1 MITSKHSNASSTI
14 PPNINLVKILIG
26 IYAAILCAT
35 AVAGESSAVEATN
48 DDYLVGKQLYQSRC
62 VSCHAGAMLK
72 APQMEALKL
81 YPPEYI
87 IQSLTSGVM
96 STTGLSLS
104 ASEMQ
109 QVAYY
114 VTGKMVSD
122 KTADL
127 SDAFCVADSPAK
139 IRSSASAQWAGWGGE
154 LNSQRFQANETRL
167 NKQTVADLELKWAFA
182 FPDTSRVRS
191 QPTVTES
198 MTYIGSQDGTV
209 YALDTDTGCVRW
221 TFQAENEVRG
231 AIKLQGDAGSQAAG
245 EARLLFGDY
254 KANAYALN
262 AKTGALLWK
271 TKVHSHPLASVTG
284 SVTADNKRVYVPLS
298 SSEVVPAAQ
307 STYACCTFRG
317 ALVALNLEDGSIAWR
332 TYTTDKPEPLGKNA
346 VGVPR
351 FGPSGA
357 PIWSGPTLDTKRNL
371 VYATT
376 GQNYSSPA
384 TGTSDAVIAM
394 DTTTGEVKWVSQ
406 VTANDAWNGAC
417 GFTMINCPEE
427 DGPDYDIGAS
437 AILVTSKSNRDLLLV
452 GQKSGLTYAMDP
464 DQQGKILWRQR
475 VGSGGTMGGVHWGM
489 SSDGERLYVGV
500 SDLPTKNRYNQGDPY
515 PGVHALDPDT
525 GAFLWRNVL
534 PSLCPEG
541 IKFACFQG
549 ISAAVSSSPGLV
561 FAGGMDGRLRAF
573 DASSGDTLWTY
584 NTFREFTAVNGL
596 NGQGGSIEADGPVIA
611 NGQVF
616 VTSGYD
622 KWAEMPGNM
631 LLVFSLPN

>member
-1 MITSKHSNASSTI
+1 MILAEC
-14 PPNINLVKILIG
+14 INLSSRFFLTTCLIKVLTG
-26 IYAAILCAT
+26 ISVVML
-35 AVAGESSAVEATN
+35 AVAAVADEKPGAETL
-48 DDYLVGKQLYQSRC
+48 DADYLAGEQLYQSRC
-62 VSCHAGAMLK
+62 VSCHAGAVLK
-72 APQMEALKL
+72 APQMAALKL
-81 YPPEYI
+81 YPPERI
-87 IQSLTSGVM
+87 IESLTSGVM

-114 VTGKMVSD
+114 MTGKMPTD
-122 KTADL
+122 KTVDL
-127 SDAFCVADSPAK
+127 SHAYCGSDVPTKASNKV
-139 IRSSASAQWAGWGGE
+139 SAQWAGWGGE
-154 LNSQRFQANETRL
+154 LNSQRYQANETSL
-167 NKQTVADLELKWAFA
+167 NKQTVKDLELKWAFA
-182 FPDTSRVRS
+182 FPDTSRMRS

-209 YALDTDTGCVRW
+209 YALDTDTGCIRW
-221 TFQAENEVRG
+221 TFQADNEVRG
-231 AIKLQGDAGSQAAG
+231 AIKLQADTSGQTAAPS
-245 EARLLFGDY
+245 RLLFGDY

-271 TKVHSHPLASVTG
+271 TRVHSHPLASVTG
-284 SVTADNKRVYVPLS
+284 SVTADDKRVYVPVS

-307 STYACCTFRG
+307 PTYACCTFRG
-317 ALVALNLEDGSIAWR
+317 AVVALNLDDGSLAWR

-346 VGVPR
+346 VGVDR

-357 PIWSGPTLDTKRNL
+357 PVWSGPTLDTKRNL
-371 VYATT
+371 IYATT

-384 TGTSDAVIAM
+384 TGTSDSVIAM
-394 DTTTGEVKWVSQ
+394 DSVTGEVKWVSQ

-417 GFTMINCPEE
+417 GFTAVNCPEE

-437 AILVTSKSNRDLLLV
+437 AILITSKSNRDLLLV

-489 SSDGERLYVGV
+489 SSDAERLYVGV

-525 GAFLWRNVL
+525 GDFLWRNVL
-534 PSLCPEG
+534 PYECPEG

-573 DASSGDTLWTY
+573 DASSGDILWTY
-584 NTFREFTAVNGL
+584 NTFTEFATVNGVK
-596 NGQGGSIEADGPVIA
+596 GQGGSIEADGPVIA
-611 NGQVF
+611 NGQLF

-622 KWAEMPGNM
+622 KWAEMPGNV

>member
-1 MITSKHSNASSTI
+1 MITSKHSYASSNI
-14 PPNINLVKILIG
+14 LPNTNWVKFLIG
-26 IYAAILCAT
+26 VSVAILCVNSLA
-35 AVAGESSAVEATN
+35 EENSAIEAI
-48 DDYLVGKQLYQSRC
+48 DADYVLGKQLYQARC
-62 VSCHAGAMLK
+62 VSCHTGAMPK
-72 APQMEALKL
+72 APQMAVLKL
-81 YPPEYI
+81 YQPERI
-87 IQSLTSGVM
+87 IKSLTSGVM

-114 VTGKMVSD
+114 VTGKMVSR

-127 SDAFCVADSPAK
+127 SDAFCAADSLAK
-139 IRSSASAQWAGWGGE
+139 TNSSASAQWTGWGGE
-154 LNSQRFQANETRL
+154 LNSQRFQANETKL
-167 NKQTVADLELKWAFA
+167 NKQTVKDLELKWAFA
-182 FPDTSRVRS
+182 FPDSTRVRS

-209 YALDTDTGCVRW
+209 YALDTDTGCIRW

-231 AIKLQGDAGSQAAG
+231 AVKLQGDQAAG

-254 KANAYALN
+254 RANAYALN
-262 AKTGALLWK
+262 ARTGALLWK

-284 SVTADNKRVYVPLS
+284 SVNADNKRVYVPLS

-332 TYTTDKPEPLGKNA
+332 TYTTDKPERLGKNA
-346 VGVPR
+346 VGADR

-406 VTANDAWNGAC
+406 VTSNDAWNGAC

-437 AILVTSKSNRDLLLV
+437 AILVTLKSNRDLLLV

-464 DQQGKILWRQR
+464 DQQGKIVWRQR

-515 PGVHALDPDT
+515 PGVHALDPET
-525 GAFLWRNVL
+525 GEFLWRNVL
-534 PSLCPEG
+534 PSLCPED
-541 IKFACFQG
+541 IKFDCFQG

-584 NTFREFTAVNGL
+584 NTYREFTAVNGL
-596 NGQGGSIEADGPVIA
+596 KGQGGSIEADGPVIA
-611 NGQVF
+611 NGRLF

>member
-1 MITSKHSNASSTI
+1 MIIPKQSNASSKI
-14 PPNINLVKILIG
+14 LSNASVVKILIG
-26 IYAAILCAT
+26 IAVAILCASSL
-35 AVAGESSAVEATN
+35 AEESSAVETIDAG
-48 DDYLVGKQLYQSRC
+48 YLMGKQLYQSRC
-62 VSCHAGAMLK
+62 VSCHGGAVLK

-81 YPPEYI
+81 YPPERI

-114 VTGKMVSD
+114 VTGKMTSQ

-127 SDAFCVADSPAK
+127 SDAFCVADIPLKTSSP
-139 IRSSASAQWAGWGGE
+139 ASAQWTGWGGE

-167 NKQTVADLELKWAFA
+167 NKQTVRDLELKWAFA
-182 FPDTSRVRS
+182 FPDASRVRS
-191 QPTVTES
+191 QPTVTDS
-198 MTYIGSQDGTV
+198 MTYIGSQDGTL
-209 YALDTDTGCVRW
+209 YALDTETGCIRW

-231 AIKLQGDAGSQAAG
+231 AIKLQSDAGNLAAG

-262 AKTGALLWK
+262 AETGALLWK

-307 STYACCTFRG
+307 SAYACCTFRG

-332 TYTTDKPEPLGKNA
+332 TYTTDKPERLGKNA
-346 VGVPR
+346 VGVDR

-357 PIWSGPTLDTKRNL
+357 PIWSSPTLDIKRNL
-371 VYATT
+371 IYATT

-394 DTTTGEVKWVSQ
+394 DTATGEVKWVSQ

-417 GFTMINCPEE
+417 GFTATNCPEE

-525 GAFLWRNVL
+525 GEFLWRNVL
-534 PSLCPEG
+534 PYLCPKG

-573 DASSGDTLWTY
+573 DASSGDILWTY
-584 NTFREFTAVNGL
+584 NTFTEFTTVNGVK
-596 NGQGGSIEADGPVIA
+596 GQGGSIEADGPVIA
-611 NGQVF
+611 NGQLF

-622 KWAEMPGNM
+622 KWAEMPGNV